1 MQTATYRQL
10 GGICG
15 LLGVAAVAAMLFSP
29 SAVIDGLENLA
40 ERPAL
45 FLVAIGAV
53 YVIRPFLL
61 WPVTSIAVGLGYLY
75 GPVVA
80 LPIALLGA
88 GVTGVPPYLVGRYAG
103 TDAGL
108 FGYIRGSGQQLIDVA
123 GETRGVI
130 AARLSPIPGDAVS
143 YGSGLSEVSL
153 GPFFFGT
160 VVGEI
165 PWAAVAVLAGAS
177 MRSLTVSEFAYSPL
191 FLLGLTALAALV
203 LIGPLYS
210 RAFSGA
216 VADS

>member
-15 LLGVAAVAAMLFSP
+15 LLGVAAVAAVLFSP
-29 SAVIDGLENLA
+29 AAVIEELEALA
-40 ERPAL
+40 EHPAL
-45 FLVAIGAV
+45 FLVAITAV
-53 YVIRPFLL
+53 YLVRPFVL

-75 GPVVA
+75 GPVIA

-88 GVTGVPPYLVGRYAG
+88 GLTGVPPYLVGRYAG

-130 AARLSPIPGDAVS
+130 AARLSPLPGDAVS
-143 YGSGLSEVSL
+143 YGSGLSDISL
-153 GPFFFGT
+153 GPFVLGT
-160 VVGEI
+160 VVGEV

-203 LIGPLYS
+203 LLGPLYG
-210 RAFSGA
+210 RRKTGLA
-216 VADS
+216 ADQ